1 MRAGCRGRIWTYEI
15 TASKTVALPLGDS
28 TITNR
33 PYESLARLT
42 ACGSTGQ
49 TNLNELNI
57 IPNTRC
63 IAPGQTQAY
72 KTVSVGEHPRPFAQ
86 NEICF
91 EQNRPSLFIAVYLCR
106 VLISQPVGFK
116 SSFYIGTK
124 LSKSCRFC
132 RRGTSHVKSRN
143 DWIRTN
149 DTCALQDVRPLH
161 HACGGVSS

>member
-57 IPNTRC
+57 IPSIRC

-72 KTVSVGEHPRPFAQ
+72 KPVSVGEHPQPFAQ
-86 NEICF
+86 KEICF
-91 EQNRPSLFIAVYLCR
+91 EQNRPSLFIAFYLCR
-106 VLISQPVGFK
+106 VLNIP
-116 SSFYIGTK
+116 
-124 LSKSCRFC
+124 
-132 RRGTSHVKSRN
+132 
-143 DWIRTN
+143 
-149 DTCALQDVRPLH
+149 
-161 HACGGVSS
+161 ACWL